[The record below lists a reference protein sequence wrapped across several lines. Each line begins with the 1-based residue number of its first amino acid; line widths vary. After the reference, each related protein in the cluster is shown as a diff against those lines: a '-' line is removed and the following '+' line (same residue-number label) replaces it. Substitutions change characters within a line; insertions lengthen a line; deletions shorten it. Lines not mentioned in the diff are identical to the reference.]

1 MIRIMVSVFAAMC
14 IAAAAETD
22 DLEVNNF
29 DENTSEENV
38 IETVEE
44 AEEIVHTI
52 PIAPIKTIADF
63 DAMIALDENDTKAYS
78 DRGYLY
84 RKLGDY
90 KKAAQDARKACE
102 LGDCRLLTALDMQ
115 GMIGD

>member
-1 MIRIMVSVFAAMC
+1 MRRIIASVFAVLC
-14 IAAAAETD
+14 VTAAAETND
-22 DLEVNNF
+22 FEVNNF
-29 DENTSEENV
+29 DGNASEENV
-38 IETVEE
+38 INEVEE

-52 PIAPIKTIADF
+52 PTAPIKTIADF

-115 GMIGD
+115 GIIGD